1 MTKKVIIIDDS
12 SLQLNV
18 LKMKFS
24 KDFWQVHIVKNSI
37 EAYSTIYEIAPD
49 LIITDA
55 IMPHVSGFGLVK
67 TIRNDEKISKIPII
81 IYSVLPENNV
91 KLYLKKER
99 PEFFFSKEKNVEEL
113 ISFANETCKKN
124 PLPEKYKN
132 EILNTKKE
140 KVEENIKKIEP
151 NTVSSL
157 ESIKEKLEQVNF
169 LNDDKKILSDCF
181 NILYSSI
188 DYNLAIACVEDE
200 EEGKTIFF
208 DIRNIILSP
217 ILQSTLLKE
226 YDGKTPVLNKQY
238 APNLKI
244 IHLKEDFSSKAEF
257 NFNYLDK
264 NIGKITIFSLK
275 THILTNEDKEFLE
288 NTLFNFFRT
297 RFVKKNSQKKKTEK
311 YFTNNSIKL
320 EKNIEKI
327 NEYSAYCAIVK
338 IANYQDLAVYL
349 SIEDIDILN
358 IKITQ
363 IITQYLENDEKIFK
377 ETDDE
382 FSLVIFEK
390 ENELAQKRLKS
401 LNDALN
407 SISIEGLN
415 LKSLIG
421 VSNCNF
427 NGKFDLKEAQK
438 TARKTL
444 ETIQKL

>member
-151 NTVSSL
+151 NTVNSL
-157 ESIKEKLEQVNF
+157 ESIKEKLEHVNF

-226 YDGKTPVLNKQY
+226 YNGKTPVLSKQY

-244 IHLKEDFSSKAEF
+244 IHLKEDFSSKVEF
-257 NFNYLDK
+257 NFSYLDK

-275 THILTNEDKEFLE
+275 THLLTNEDKEFLE
-288 NTLFNFFRT
+288 NILFNFFRT

-377 ETDDE
+377 EADDE

-401 LNDALN
+401 LNNALN

-427 NGKFDLKEAQK
+427 NGKFDLK
-438 TARKTL
+438 
-444 ETIQKL
+444 

>member
-1 MTKKVIIIDDS
+1 M
-12 SLQLNV
+12 
-18 LKMKFS
+18 
-24 KDFWQVHIVKNSI
+24 
-37 EAYSTIYEIAPD
+37 
-49 LIITDA
+49 
-55 IMPHVSGFGLVK
+55 
-67 TIRNDEKISKIPII
+67 
-81 IYSVLPENNV
+81 
-91 KLYLKKER
+91 
-99 PEFFFSKEKNVEEL
+99 
-113 ISFANETCKKN
+113 
-124 PLPEKYKN
+124 
-132 EILNTKKE
+132 
-140 KVEENIKKIEP
+140 
-151 NTVSSL
+151 
-157 ESIKEKLEQVNF
+157 KEKLEHVNF

-244 IHLKEDFSSKAEF
+244 IHLKEDFSSKVEF

-275 THILTNEDKEFLE
+275 THLLTNEDKEFLE
-288 NTLFNFFRT
+288 NILFNFFRT

-377 ETDDE
+377 EADDE